1 MLLPTTKNL
10 LEMNKESW
18 EVKKLSQIG
27 TIVTGNTPKT
37 SIVENYESDDICFV
51 KPGDIIA
58 DGISLIKS
66 TDNYISEYARTQA
79 RVLPKGSI
87 LATCIGIVGKI
98 AILEK
103 EAATNQQINSII
115 PKKDT
120 NSKFISYALYGA
132 RNTFNHIANAP
143 VVPIINK
150 TQFSSIE
157 IPIPLLTIQNQI
169 VAELDELN
177 NILDKKRK
185 QLEELD
191 TLAQATFY
199 DMFGDPV
206 ENEKGWKMKAIGEIS
221 TIGTGATPS
230 RQRESLYYGGMIP
243 WVKTTEVKGVDIV
256 ETEEYITE
264 LALNDTNCKIYPI
277 NTILLAMYGQ
287 GKTRGQV
294 GILKTEATTNQAC
307 AAIITNTS
315 IDYEYLYQFLKLNY
329 EYIRSFSRGGN
340 QENLNL
346 SLVRA
351 IPVILPPL
359 TLQKQFAERIEAI
372 EKQKE
377 LINKSIVDVQ
387 LLFDYTMDKYF
398 N

>member
-1 MLLPTTKNL
+1 
-10 LEMNKESW
+10 MNKEGW

-66 TDNYISEYARTQA
+66 TENYISEYARTQA

-206 ENEKGWKMKAIGEIS
+206 ENEKGWEVKQLKNFGKIS
-221 TIGTGATPS
+221 TGNTPARKQAEYYS
-230 RQRESLYYGGMIP
+230 DEFIEWIKTDNITESL
-243 WVKTTEVKGVDIV
+243 IV
-256 ETEEYITE
+256 
-264 LALNDTNCKIYPI
+264 
-277 NTILLAMYGQ
+277 
-287 GKTRGQV
+287 
-294 GILKTEATTNQAC
+294 TEAR
-307 AAIITNTS
+307 
-315 IDYEYLYQFLKLNY
+315 EYLSQEGLKVARKVKANSLLVACIAGSIKSIGRAALTNR
-329 EYIRSFSRGGN
+329 EVCFN
-340 QENLNL
+340 QQINAIEPNV
-346 SLVRA
+346 SLVSPIFLYWLFKTSSDYIQA
-351 IPVILPPL
+351 NTPGVLKYILSKSKFEILEFPLPPL
-359 TLQKQFAERIEAI
+359 TLQKQFAKRVEAI